1 MSNFNDQSFDPQQP
15 PMRHRRSDKHRDKQ
29 PSGETAPAYSRQMQQ
44 EEESAPQEI
53 QWERRQPASWP
64 EESAPPAYNAYT
76 RRADPEDGEFRVRR
90 RQITQEEEPE
100 DDGYDDDFEERRFPW
115 VKILIGVAAAAL
127 LLCVALHFINDA
139 GPLNPLKSAI
149 DGLIKAPAKTPG
161 EVLSFQTISN
171 SAVTGSRLQFNVT
184 TNKSVDG
191 VRIEDAY
198 GSELA
203 CEATL
208 MNGGNET
215 NKIWNINVIFDSPYS
230 GDVFAAVREGDTWT
244 RSDKS
249 IPLVIA
255 EPTQAPTETPL
266 PTQVPL
272 VTVAPAEVQAVTEE
286 PTAAVSLETP
296 DISSA
301 STWAPTNAPLPTE
314 EPTPEPTEEPT
325 PEPTPEPTEEPEPTP
340 DPTAT
345 PGPTL
350 EPTATP
356 LPRLEASAEN
366 GSMKTTD
373 TVYTGGK
380 KDASFN
386 REHSYIATHP
396 DNYTYYPLGVFTFRG
411 DNFRRNAAFGTVD
424 VQQAKL
430 SVLWQTPI
438 GSLRTADSGTLYGV
452 GWTGQPAI
460 VKWTK
465 EVRQMMNLFEDKKN
479 TKTLIEVIF
488 GAQDGKIYFLDLRD
502 GTATRETINV
512 GYPLKGSVSID
523 SYDRPLLA
531 VGQGIS
537 KLSNKTGAI
546 GLHIYNL
553 MDGKEAYFLNGRKT
567 NDQAPYSSNGAFD
580 GTALF
585 LFDSDGTDALI
596 TAGENGLLYTL
607 DLNGKFVYPTADNPD
622 AVSSMEIKPTVTYLK
637 TKAADEKDTMVS
649 VESSVAMYSR
659 FIYMADAYGVIRCVD
674 SDTMK
679 TVWAFDGGDNI
690 DAAIALDM
698 VGSDLSLYT
707 GNTNY
712 ARLGTK
718 KDVSIRRINAL
729 TGQEIWCYSI
739 KCAQDKK
746 NQASGCKAS
755 PIIGQNGIGNLVIFT
770 VNMVEGGGSKIIAL
784 NKENGQVVWEKAL
797 ADEAISSPVAVYNDR
812 GDAWI
817 IQGDEGGNLTMLD
830 GRTGAVRSTLNLG
843 GAIQGSPAVY
853 KDYLVVG
860 TCSKDN
866 AYMYCL
872 KIE

>member
-1 MSNFNDQSFDPQQP
+1 MSNYHDNSFYPQQP
-15 PMRHRRSDKHRDKQ
+15 PTRHRRSDKHRGRQ
-29 PSGETAPAYSRQMQQ
+29 PGEDAAPVYNEQAAP
-44 EEESAPQEI
+44 ETESAQQEI
-53 QWERRQPASWP
+53 QWERRQPSSWP
-64 EESAPPAYNAYT
+64 EESAPPAYNAYA
-76 RRADPEDGEFRVRR
+76 RRADQDDGDIRARR
-90 RQITQEEEPE
+90 RQSEIN
-100 DDGYDDDFEERRFPW
+100 DDFDDAYDDEERRFPW
-115 VKILIGVAAAAL
+115 VKVLIGLVAAML
-127 LLCVALHFINDA
+127 LFCVALYFIEDA
-139 GPLNPLKSAI
+139 GPLNPLKQSI
-149 DGLIKAPAKTPG
+149 TGLLKAPAKAQG
-161 EVLSFQTISN
+161 EVLSFQTVSN

-184 TNKSVDG
+184 TNQSVDS

-198 GSELA
+198 GKELA

-208 MNGGNET
+208 MNGENET
-215 NKIWNINVIFDSPYS
+215 NKIWNINVIFDSPYT
-230 GDVFAAVREGDTWT
+230 GDVYAAIREGDTWK

-249 IPLVIA
+249 LPLIIA
-255 EPTQAPTETPL
+255 DPTPAPTEEPL
-266 PTQVPL
+266 QTQVPL
-272 VTVAPAEVQAVTEE
+272 VTPGPTVEATEQASPAPVVISQ
-286 PTAAVSLETP
+286 ETP
-296 DISSA
+296 DIA
-301 STWAPTNAPLPTE
+301 SVTWAPTNSPLPTE
-314 EPTPEPTEEPT
+314 GPTPEPTPEPTEEPT
-325 PEPTPEPTEEPEPTP
+325 PEPTETPEPTP
-340 DPTAT
+340 DPTAS
-345 PGPTL
+345 PGPTPA
-350 EPTATP
+350 PTVTP
-356 LPRLEASAEN
+356 LPHLEASAE
-366 GSMKTTD
+366 GDSMKTTD
-373 TVYTGGK
+373 TVFVAGK
-380 KDASFN
+380 KDSSFN
-386 REHSYIATHP
+386 RAHSYIATHP

-411 DNFRRNAAFGTVD
+411 DNFRRNAAFGTAEVKE
-424 VQQAKL
+424 AKL

-460 VKWTK
+460 VKWTR
-465 EVRQMMNLFEDKKN
+465 EVRQMMNVFDEKKSIN
-479 TKTLIEVIF
+479 LIEVIF

-502 GTATRETINV
+502 GSASRETINV

-523 SYDRPLLA
+523 SFDRPLLA

-585 LFDSDGTDALI
+585 LFDSNGTDALI

-607 DLNGKFVYPTADNPD
+607 DLNGKFIYPNDDNPD
-622 AVSSMEIKPTVTYLK
+622 ATPSMEIKPSVTFLK

-649 VESSVAMYSR
+649 VESSVAMYDR
-659 FIYMADAYGVIRCVD
+659 FIFMADAYGVIRCVD

-698 VGSDLSLYT
+698 DGTDLSLYT

-712 ARLGTK
+712 ARLGSK

-729 TGQEIWCYSI
+729 TGKEIWCYNI

-755 PIIGQNGIGNLVIFT
+755 PIIGQNRIGNLVIFT

-784 NKENGQVVWEKAL
+784 NKQSGAVVWEHAL
-797 ADEAISSPVAVYNDR
+797 PDEAVSSPVAVYNAR

-830 GRTGAVRSTLNLG
+830 GLTGTVRSTLNLG

-853 KDYLVVG
+853 KDYLVIG

-872 KIE
+872 KIQ

>member
-1 MSNFNDQSFDPQQP
+1 MSNYNDNPYGPQQP
-15 PMRHRRSDKHRDKQ
+15 VRHRRSDRYRDAQ
-29 PSGETAPAYSRQMQQ
+29 PAEEPARAYAQPQQQQQQ
-44 EEESAPQEI
+44 EEAPSQEI
-53 QWERRQPASWP
+53 QWERREPSSWP
-64 EESAPPAYNAYT
+64 EESAPPAYNAYA
-76 RRADPEDGEFRVRR
+76 RRAEPDSGEIRPRRRAIEQEDEPDDSFDEDG
-90 RQITQEEEPE
+90 
-100 DDGYDDDFEERRFPW
+100 RRFPI
-115 VKILIGVAAAAL
+115 VKILIGVVIAAL
-127 LLCVALHFINDA
+127 LLCVGLHFIGDA
-139 GPLNPLKSAI
+139 GPLNPVKKAV
-149 DGLIKAPAKTPG
+149 DGLLSAPAKAPG
-161 EVLSFQTISN
+161 EVISFQTVSN

-198 GSELA
+198 GTELA

-208 MNGGNET
+208 MNGSNET
-215 NKIWNINVIFDSPYS
+215 NKIWNINVVFDSPFT
-230 GDVFAAVREGDTWT
+230 GDVYAAIREGDTWK

-249 IPLVIA
+249 VPLAVT
-255 EPTQAPTETPL
+255 EPTPAPTEAPL

-272 VTVAPAEVQAVTEE
+272 MTVAPAAATEATAT
-286 PTAAVSLETP
+286 PAAVSLETP
-296 DISSA
+296 DIA
-301 STWAPTNAPLPTE
+301 AAVTWAPTNAPLSTEAPSQAPTE
-314 EPTPEPTEEPT
+314 APT
-325 PEPTPEPTEEPEPTP
+325 PEPTPAPTEEPAPTP
-340 DPTAT
+340 DPTAS
-345 PGPTL
+345 PGPTPN
-350 EPTATP
+350 PTVTP
-356 LPRLEASAEN
+356 LPHLEASSSANSLKSTEAVF
-366 GSMKTTD
+366 TA
-373 TVYTGGK
+373 GK
-380 KDASFN
+380 KDSAFS
-386 REHSYIATHP
+386 RDHSYAAPHP

-411 DNFRRNAAFGTVD
+411 DNFRRNAAFGTAD
-424 VQQAKL
+424 VKEAKL

-502 GTATRETINV
+502 GTATREVINV
-512 GYPLKGSVSID
+512 GYPLKGSVSVD

-537 KLSNKTGAI
+537 KLSNNKTGAI

-553 MDGKEAYFLNGRKT
+553 TNGKEAYFLNGRKT

-585 LFDSDGTDALI
+585 LFDSQGTDALVA
-596 TAGENGLLYTL
+596 AGENGLLYTV
-607 DLNGKFVYPTADNPD
+607 DLNGKFVYPTDDNPD
-622 AVSSMEIKPTVTYLK
+622 ASPSMEIKPTVTYLK
-637 TKAADEKDTMVS
+637 TKASDEKDNMVS
-649 VESSVAMYSR
+649 VESSVAMYGR

-679 TVWAFDGGDNI
+679 TVWSFDGGDNI
-690 DAAIALDM
+690 DAAMALDM
-698 VGSDLSLYT
+698 DGASLSLYA

-712 ARLGTK
+712 NRLGSK
-718 KDVSIRRINAL
+718 KDVSIRRLDAL
-729 TGQEIWCYSI
+729 TGEEIWCYSI
-739 KCAQDKK
+739 KCTQDKK

-755 PIIGQNGIGNLVIFT
+755 PVVGQNGISGLVVFT
-770 VNMVEGGGSKIIAL
+770 VNMVQGGGSKIVAL
-784 NKENGQVVWEKAL
+784 NKQNGEVVWEKAL

-830 GRTGAVRSTLNLG
+830 GRTGAVRSTVNLG
-843 GAIQGSPAVY
+843 GSIQGSPAVY

-872 KIE
+872 KIQ